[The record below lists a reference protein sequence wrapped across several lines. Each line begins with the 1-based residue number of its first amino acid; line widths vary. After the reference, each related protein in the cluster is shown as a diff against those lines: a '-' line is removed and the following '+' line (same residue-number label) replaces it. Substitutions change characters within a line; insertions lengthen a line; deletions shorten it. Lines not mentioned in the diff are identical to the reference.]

1 MYPLAP
7 SNSNKQPS
15 QMYTAHEAQKKRAYN
30 DRVIQIE
37 KGSFT
42 PLVFSTSGGMGRE
55 AQGLM
60 KKIAERMELTS
71 GQRYSD
77 CMGFMRK
84 RLRFELLKTTL
95 IALRGYR
102 GREGYKL
109 EEKNLIE
116 YMKWDSI
123 EVEIDL
129 HMGEGKYTVYT
140 CDFTHDYI
148 NINADYRRS

>member
-1 MYPLAP
+1 MINCVCERAFFDVRVFNPLAP

-102 GREGYKL
+102 GREGYNL
-109 EEKNLIE
+109 EECNSQFDGMDLNLE
-116 YMKWDSI
+116 P
-123 EVEIDL
+123 VP
-129 HMGEGKYTVYT
+129 
-140 CDFTHDYI
+140 
-148 NINADYRRS
+148 

>member
-1 MYPLAP
+1 MLPFKLKQEICLWVYYLQFIIKLSIQTNNLA
-7 SNSNKQPS
+7 KCIQLI
-15 QMYTAHEAQKKRAYN
+15 HEAQKKRAYN

-42 PLVFSTSGGMGRE
+42 PLVFSISGGMGRE

-102 GREGYKL
+102 GREGYNL
-109 EEKNLIE
+109 EECNSQFDGMDLNLE
-116 YMKWDSI
+116 P
-123 EVEIDL
+123 
-129 HMGEGKYTVYT
+129 
-140 CDFTHDYI
+140 
-148 NINADYRRS
+148 AP